1 MTRSLFSSVRKS
13 KTIIFALAFNPFDT
27 KFIDLRPVPASS
39 SILRSA
45 IASRSLETAT
55 RAEKF
60 YRGLPPL
67 KNDVR
72 RVDECVNDSA
82 TILSP
87 DP

>member
-1 MTRSLFSSVRKS
+1 MTRSLFSSVRKNE
-13 KTIIFALAFNPFDT
+13 TIIFALAFNPFDT
-27 KFIDLRPVPASS
+27 KFIDLSAPASS